1 MKDTDWRIQTER
13 ICLKGC
19 ATKKERKKSQSVHC
33 VKEGNRLQNTDR
45 EDTKRNC
52 LGGCV
57 KKRKKE
63 RNPNRFTVSR
73 MGTDCRMQSETQ
85 RICLE
90 GCVIT
95 THTQKKIPIG
105 SLCQRGK
112 QTAEC
117 RQREYT
123 ENTRPSPV
131 GLQCEVQTA
140 EHREKEFELF
150 C

>member
-63 RNPNRFTVSR
+63 
-73 MGTDCRMQSETQ
+73 
-85 RICLE
+85 
-90 GCVIT
+90 
-95 THTQKKIPIG
+95 IPIG
-105 SLCQRGK
+105 SPCQGWE

-117 RQREYT
+117 R
-123 ENTRPSPV
+123 V
-131 GLQCEVQTA
+131 K
-140 EHREKEFELF
+140 HREFVLKVVL
-150 C
+150 